1 MRGKIIV
8 KKFLLVI
15 SLISLVLLTGCTND
29 KNNNLPEN
37 TDNQQ
42 KTSENNDVKEIE
54 KYKLSD
60 SYELSGAEY
69 CNLFNVGID
78 DYITYAVENIKNRDL
93 ITIPITDWRELVNNI
108 NSYNFESNGKSY
120 NIKCTNTRD
129 EQDGQYSFDIQ
140 INDEKIKF
148 ADEYRNEDDYKHSI
162 YAIGVIDIDPTD
174 NLKEII
180 IRERGEVFIKTIIF
194 RLNDNDE
201 LEEFHPDNLSY
212 YNVLCVNN
220 KIIFPVYLYS
230 DYLMYD
236 GPVIGYYTYDNGKLV
251 YIDRLLNGEKSIDDN
266 GNLVIEETLK
276 FGSDYGWIID
286 TLRDPNLDSEYENKL
301 RCKILSVKVNREIR
315 YQNEYDSLTYDIELL
330 DDAVRYRD
338 DGTLENLPKGTIL
351 KDVSI
356 DYGEC

>member
-1 MRGKIIV
+1 MKKI
-8 KKFLLVI
+8 LLVI

-29 KNNNLPEN
+29 KNSNLPEN

-42 KTSENNDVKEIE
+42 KTSESNDVKEIE

-78 DYITYAVENIKNRDL
+78 DYITDTVANIKNRDL
-93 ITIPITDWRELVNNI
+93 ITIPITDWRELVDNV

-120 NIKCTNTRD
+120 NIKCTSNTTQD
-129 EQDGQYSFDIQ
+129 ELRFLDIQ

-148 ADEYRNEDDYKHSI
+148 ADEYRNEDDYRRSI
-162 YAIGVIDIDPTD
+162 IAIGVIDVDPTD

-180 IRERGEVFIKTIIF
+180 IRYRGEVFVRTIIF

-201 LEEFHPDNLSY
+201 LEEFRPDNLSY
-212 YNVLCVNN
+212 YNVLCVNS

-230 DYLMYD
+230 DIIMYD

-251 YIDRLLNGEKSIDDN
+251 YIDRLLNGEKSIDNN
-266 GNLVIEETLK
+266 GNLVIEENLK
-276 FGSDYGWIID
+276 FGSDYGWVVGGLYNPD
-286 TLRDPNLDSEYENKL
+286 LDEYEPKIS
-301 RCKILSVKVNREIR
+301 CKILNFKVNRETSPWDE
-315 YQNEYDSLTYDIELL
+315 NTTYDSLTYDIELL
-330 DDAVRYRD
+330 DDAVSYSE
-338 DGTLENLPKGTIL
+338 DGTLLNIPKGMVVEG
-351 KDVSI
+351 VSI
-356 DYGEC
+356 RYNEC